1 MIKENPYENIC
12 HKLYLLAYFPLSP
25 LLLPHV
31 FNLWHEK
38 GGSTFLESWQP
49 VLNGNQ
55 DSSSKET
62 VWNSSCGRKRSALT
76 PNVTFLCPS
85 LASLLLITYHP
96 TTALPFLMFVSWL
109 FFVEATELMIPMYLS
124 LRNVLENRSALWTF
138 FSWTKGTEA
147 PNSKKKF
154 WPTVL
159 GLPETFPV
167 VNTES
172 TTSSQTPQTPQLGT
186 GRVRQPGVDL
196 LLHPTV
202 TFLLL
207 PVISHKYKVLLEVKC
222 IFLSLFLWKKAE
234 LIDPIG
240 NLLSYW

>member
-12 HKLYLLAYFPLSP
+12 HKLYLLAYFPLY
-25 LLLPHV
+25 L
-31 FNLWHEK
+31 
-38 GGSTFLESWQP
+38 
-49 VLNGNQ
+49 VL
-55 DSSSKET
+55 
-62 VWNSSCGRKRSALT
+62 SSCPMFSTSDMKRGEVPSLNRDNRFWMATKTALPRKLSEILHVEEKESALT

-85 LASLLLITYHP
+85 LASLLLFTYHP

-154 WPTVL
+154 WSTVL

-222 IFLSLFLWKKAE
+222 IFLSLSE
-234 LIDPIG
+234 RRQ
-240 NLLSYW
+240 N